1 MSGFFRPETQKWL
14 SRWREPVIAA
24 IVALVGGRILWRGY
38 IRYDWMLQAIGLI
51 LLLGGLAAFWAAYR
65 RSQFGVGGLGPGL
78 VEVTERRISFMTAA
92 GGDFVDITAITRLEI
107 RTTIAFG
114 RVWVLKQSEGAT
126 LFIPLDATGS
136 DTLFDAFS
144 ALPGIDPKRLIAA
157 VNATGDSRDIIWR
170 AQARFRALT

>member
-1 MSGFFRPETQKWL
+1 MSGFLRPETRKWL
-14 SRWREPVIAA
+14 SRWGEPAA
-24 IVALVGGRILWRGY
+24 AAVVALIGAWLLWRGY
-38 IRYDWMLQAIGLI
+38 AFYDMVLEGIGL
-51 LLLGGLAAFWAAYR
+51 LLLLLGLAAFWAAYR
-65 RSQFGVGGLGPGL
+65 RSQFGVSGLGPGL

-107 RTTIAFG
+107 RTTLAFG

-136 DTLFDAFS
+136 DELFDAFS

-157 VNATGDSRDIIWR
+157 VNSTGDGRDVIWR
-170 AQARFRALT
+170 STPRFRALT